1 MIQRLAVIGV
11 GLLGGSI
18 AKAARA
24 HGLAREIVG
33 IGRQRERLE
42 PARRDG
48 TLDRATADP
57 VEGVRGAD
65 FVVLA
70 TPVQTIER
78 LLQTLWPVLGA
89 EAILTDV
96 GSTKAAIV
104 RTAERL
110 SADRSLGFVG
120 SHPMAGSE
128 QNGYGVARSD
138 LFRGA
143 TVIVTPTESSA
154 PAAVKAVSAFWESLG
169 AGRILTMDP
178 TAHDRA
184 VAAVSHLPHLVAC
197 ALVDAV
203 ERLDPAAFDVAARG
217 FRDTT
222 RIAAADPEVW
232 EAIFLANREAMAAST
247 REFLRALAELSH
259 LLDTGDAAALR
270 AALTRIKARREGL
283 RIP

>member
-1 MIQRLAVIGV
+1 VIQRLAVIGV

-18 AKAARA
+18 ARAART

-33 IGRQRERLE
+33 IGREAARLE
-42 PARRDG
+42 PALRDG

-57 VEGVRGAD
+57 VQGVHGAD

-70 TPVQTIER
+70 TPVRAIEEMLGTI
-78 LLQTLWPVLGA
+78 WPVLA
-89 EAILTDV
+89 ADAVLTDV
-96 GSTKAAIV
+96 GSTKGAIM

-110 SADRSLGFVG
+110 GAARPLAFVG

-128 QNGYGVARSD
+128 QRGYGVARAD
-138 LFRGA
+138 LFRGS
-143 TVIVTPTESSA
+143 TVIVTPTEASA
-154 PAAVKAVSAFWESLG
+154 PAAVKAVSTFWEALG
-169 AGRILTMDP
+169 AGRILLMDAD
-178 TAHDRA
+178 AHDRA

-222 RIAAADPEVW
+222 RIAAGDPEVW
-232 EAIFLANREAMAAST
+232 EAIFLANRQAMAGSL

-259 LLDTGDAAALR
+259 LLDSGDAAALR
-270 AALTRIKARREGL
+270 AALARIKARRESL
-283 RIP
+283 S